1 MKFRLTGRRRPAP
14 LPEPLEL
21 QPRSEPAR
29 PLEPEGVGLYAP
41 PIDREPLPPCSS
53 LGGCLP
59 DPDDASRAGER
70 RCFYCGEV
78 VQ

>member
-1 MKFRLTGRRRPAP
+1 MIWLTRITGRRRPAP
-14 LPEPLEL
+14 LPEPLILPE
-21 QPRSEPAR
+21 PSEPVR

-59 DPDDASRAGER
+59 DPDEPA
-70 RCFYCGEV
+70 RCWYGCGGPL
-78 VQ
+78 